1 MKMQH
6 YTCCIHLGVK
16 QIDNI
21 KRFIYYCIFIPHVD
35 NQRISI
41 QRDKNAII
49 LNYNAASQL
58 QYNTSYFFNSHNNR
72 NINV

>member
-1 MKMQH
+1 MQH

-21 KRFIYYCIFIPHVD
+21 KRFIYYCILYLYVWD

-41 QRDKNAII
+41 QWDKNAII